1 MDRQIFV
8 PLVAH
13 PETIRRLTVELDID
27 TNRTRLLLEGW
38 VHGWLASSPARFDDV
53 RCYLQI
59 VTEVPPHLIVS
70 YCSVD
75 WAQAKALQVAC
86 LQLLDAE
93 DPDPVVSSGSGDD
106 HLVWSERQVTSSLR
120 ELGVAA

>member
-1 MDRQIFV
+1 MDRQIFA
-8 PLVAH
+8 PLVSH
-13 PETIRRLTVELDID
+13 PETIRRLTAGLDID
-27 TNRTRLLLEGW
+27 INRTRLLLEGW

-59 VTEVPPHLIVS
+59 VVEIPPHLLVS
-70 YCSVD
+70 FCAIS
-75 WAQAKALQVAC
+75 WTQAKALQLAC

-93 DPDPVVSSGSGDD
+93 DPDPVSSGSGDD
-106 HLVWSERQVTSSLR
+106 HLLWSERQVTSSLR